1 MFKKSKNTNYL
12 DMVPVRNVQ
21 EFTEGAD
28 GKITL
33 LIPKFKSAWMT
44 RWLIPPRR
52 SKHFRIHLDETGS
65 ETWRLIDGQRNAGEI
80 CERVFANKPGTD
92 QPGDQPELRLT
103 KFLSHLY
110 KSRFIIFK

>member
-1 MFKKSKNTNYL
+1 MFKKPKHANYL

-21 EFTEGAD
+21 EFTEDAD
-28 GKITL
+28 RKITL
-33 LIPKFKSAWMT
+33 LVPKFKSTWMT
-44 RWLIPPRR
+44 KWLISPRR

-80 CERVFANKPGTD
+80 CELVFKNNPGIG

-110 KSRFIIFK
+110 KSRFIIFR

>member
-1 MFKKSKNTNYL
+1 MFKKRQQTNYL
-12 DMVPVRNVQ
+12 DMVPVRNVK
-21 EFTEGAD
+21 EFTEETD

-33 LIPKFKSAWMT
+33 LIPKFKSTWMT

-65 ETWRLIDGQRNAGEI
+65 SVWRLIDGKRNAGEI
-80 CERVFANKPGTD
+80 CELVFQNKAETG
-92 QPGDQPELRLT
+92 QPVDEPELRLT

-110 KSRFIIFK
+110 KSRFIVFK

>member
-1 MFKKSKNTNYL
+1 MFKKRQHTNYL
-12 DMVPVRNVQ
+12 DMVPVRNIL
-21 EFTEGAD
+21 EFTEDPD

-52 SKHFRIHLDETGS
+52 SKHFRIHLDATGS
-65 ETWRLIDGQRNAGEI
+65 NVWRMIDGQRNAGEI
-80 CERVFANKPGTD
+80 YDLVFKNIQGEVNSNN
-92 QPGDQPELRLT
+92 QPELRLT

-110 KSRFIIFK
+110 KNRFIGFR